1 MKITILSVGNI
12 KEKYL
17 KDAICEYSK
26 RISKYAK
33 VEFVSVSDEPI
44 SDNASVKEMEQ
55 VKNKEATKLLKV
67 LPNNS
72 YTIALN
78 LKGEMLSSED
88 LAKKILNVFC
98 YISSNI
104 VFVIGGSLGLGD
116 EILKVMD
123 YHLCFSKMTFP
134 HQLMQV
140 ILLEQ
145 VYRSFKINNN
155 ETYHK

>member
-44 SDNASVKEMEQ
+44 SDNASIKEMEQ
-55 VKNKEATKLLKV
+55 VKNKEATKLLKL

-72 YTIALN
+72 YKIALN

-88 LAKKILNVFC
+88 LAKKILNV
-98 YISSNI
+98 YSYNSSNI

>member
-44 SDNASVKEMEQ
+44 SDNASIKEMEQ

-72 YTIALN
+72 YKIALN

-88 LAKKILNVFC
+88 LAKKILNV
-98 YISSNI
+98 YSYNSSNI

-116 EILKVMD
+116 VL
-123 YHLCFSKMTFP
+123 TF
-134 HQLMQV
+134 
-140 ILLEQ
+140 
-145 VYRSFKINNN
+145 K
-155 ETYHK
+155 

>member
-44 SDNASVKEMEQ
+44 SDNASIKEMEQ

-72 YTIALN
+72 YKIALN

-88 LAKKILNVFC
+88 LAKKILNV
-98 YISSNI
+98 YSYNSSNI

>member
-17 KDAICEYSK
+17 KDAINEYSK
-26 RISKYAK
+26 RIGKYAK
-33 VEFVSVSDEPI
+33 VEFISVSDEPI
-44 SDNASVKEMEQ
+44 NDNASLKEIEIVKS
-55 VKNKEATKLLKV
+55 KEANKLLKV
-67 LPNNS
+67 LPSNS
-72 YTIALN
+72 YKIALN
-78 LKGEMLSSED
+78 LKGDMLSSEE
-88 LAKKILNVFC
+88 LAKKFLNIFS
-98 YISSNI
+98 YHSAHI
-104 VFVIGGSLGLGD
+104 VLVIGGSLGLGD
-116 EILKVMD
+116 EILKQMD

-145 VYRSFKINNN
+145 IYRAFKINNN

>member
-33 VEFVSVSDEPI
+33 VEFINVSDEPI
-44 SDNASVKEMEQ
+44 SDNASLKEIEQ

-67 LPNNS
+67 IPANS
-72 YTIALN
+72 YKIALN

-88 LAKKILNVFC
+88 LAKKILNI
-98 YISSNI
+98 YSYHSSNI
-104 VFVIGGSLGLGD
+104 VFVIGGSLGLGE
-116 EILKVMD
+116 EILKIMD

>member
-1 MKITILSVGNI
+1 MKITIMSVGNV

-17 KDAICEYSK
+17 KDAILEYSK
-26 RISKYAK
+26 RISKYSEI
-33 VEFVSVSDEPI
+33 EFINVDDEPI
-44 SDNASVKEMEQ
+44 KDNASDKEIEI
-55 VKNKEATKLLKV
+55 VKNKEALKLLKK
-67 LPNNS
+67 LPQNS
-72 YTIALN
+72 YKIALN
-78 LKGEMLSSED
+78 LKGKMLTSPE
-88 LAKKILNVFC
+88 LAQKVLDICSYNN
-98 YISSNI
+98 SHI

-116 EILKVMD
+116 ELLAQMD

-145 VYRSFKINNN
+145 IYRAFKINNN

>member
-1 MKITILSVGNI
+1 MKITIMSVGNI

-17 KDAICEYSK
+17 KDAILEYSK
-26 RISKYAK
+26 RISKYSEI
-33 VEFVSVSDEPI
+33 EFINVDDEPI
-44 SDNASVKEMEQ
+44 KDNASDKEIEI
-55 VKNKEATKLLKV
+55 VKNKEALKLLKK
-67 LPNNS
+67 LPQNS
-72 YTIALN
+72 YKIALN
-78 LKGEMLSSED
+78 LKGHMLTSPE
-88 LAKKILNVFC
+88 LAQKVLDICSYNN
-98 YISSNI
+98 SHI

-116 EILKVMD
+116 ELLAQMD

-145 VYRSFKINNN
+145 IYRAFKINNN

>member
-17 KDAICEYSK
+17 KDAINEYSK

-33 VEFVSVSDEPI
+33 VEFISVSDEPI
-44 SDNASVKEMEQ
+44 ADNPSSKEMDII
-55 VKNKEATKLLKV
+55 KTKEAAKLLKA
-67 LPNNS
+67 LPGNS
-72 YTIALN
+72 YKIALN
-78 LKGEMLSSED
+78 LKGEMLTSEG
-88 LAKKILNVFC
+88 LAKKMLSIFSYN
-98 YISSNI
+98 SSNI

-116 EILKVMD
+116 DILKVMD

-145 VYRSFKINNN
+145 VYRGFKINNN

>member
-17 KDAICEYSK
+17 KDAILEYSK
-26 RISKYAK
+26 RISKFCK
-33 VEFVSVSDEPI
+33 VDFISVPDEVI
-44 SDNASVKEMEQ
+44 SDNTSDTDI
-55 VKNKEATKLLKV
+55 KNKEAVKLLAKM
-67 LPNNS
+67 PENS
-72 YTIALN
+72 YKIALN
-78 LKGEMLSSED
+78 LKGEMLTSPE
-88 LAKKILNVFC
+88 LAEKTSHIFSYYN
-98 YISSNI
+98 SHI
-104 VFVIGGSLGLGD
+104 VFVIGGSLGLG
-116 EILKVMD
+116 EELLKKMD

-145 VYRSFKINNN
+145 IYRSFKILNH